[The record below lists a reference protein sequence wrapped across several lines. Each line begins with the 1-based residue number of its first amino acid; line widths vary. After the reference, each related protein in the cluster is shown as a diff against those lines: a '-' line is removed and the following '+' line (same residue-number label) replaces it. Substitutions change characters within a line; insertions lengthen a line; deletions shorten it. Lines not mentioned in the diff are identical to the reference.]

1 MEPRVLKMLS
11 RSCTIKPWSQHMF
24 PFLVVQFHLEVLGKF
39 LGTGHRFFLQKLHWL
54 GSQEQHSDKLG
65 HHSCGARTALPKS
78 TQWGQAQASGVTAV
92 PGILWSLAS
101 WLPQAPVSFWKELSY
116 GPSGKAE
123 FLGLLGSMKEHNTH
137 FVCVRQDILSQKGRY
152 KQKIPEKRKETL

>member
-1 MEPRVLKMLS
+1 MISTHV
-11 RSCTIKPWSQHMF
+11 
-24 PFLVVQFHLEVLGKF
+24 PFLGCPIPFRSSGEVPGNW
-39 LGTGHRFFLQKLHWL
+39 TQIFLQKLHRL

-65 HHSCGARTALPKS
+65 HHSRGARTALPKS
-78 TQWGQAQASGVTAV
+78 TDWGQAQASGVTAV

-152 KQKIPEKRKETL
+152 KQKIPEKRKKTL